1 MESPEVTEK
10 ELKIISQLGKD
21 ANITQRQIS
30 QNVGLSLGLVNIIV
44 KKLIEKGYVKIRR
57 LNRRNLQYFLTPKG
71 FSQLSRRSYHYFW
84 KTIDSVKRLKEK
96 IQELV
101 LEEYSKGIT
110 QFLIVGNGEL
120 ADIVEISLR
129 DLNRE
134 NLKFKRVLKPDE
146 TGDMTDGL
154 LLITEGTGYERFS
167 RGLRRRPRY
176 IDIVA
181 RLTELSFDF

>member
-44 KKLIEKGYVKIRR
+44 KKLIKKGYVKIRR

-84 KTIDSVKRLKEK
+84 KTIDSVAKMKEK

-101 LEEYSKGIT
+101 SE
-110 QFLIVGNGEL
+110 
-120 ADIVEISLR
+120 
-129 DLNRE
+129 
-134 NLKFKRVLKPDE
+134 
-146 TGDMTDGL
+146 
-154 LLITEGTGYERFS
+154 
-167 RGLRRRPRY
+167 
-176 IDIVA
+176 
-181 RLTELSFDF
+181 

>member
-1 MESPEVTEK
+1 M
-10 ELKIISQLGKD
+10 
-21 ANITQRQIS
+21 
-30 QNVGLSLGLVNIIV
+30 
-44 KKLIEKGYVKIRR
+44 
-57 LNRRNLQYFLTPKG
+57 
-71 FSQLSRRSYHYFW
+71 
-84 KTIDSVKRLKEK
+84 KEK

-101 LEEYSKGIT
+101 LEEYFQGTT

-134 NLKFKRVLKPDE
+134 NLKFKRALKPDE

-167 RGLRRRPRY
+167 RGLRRWPRY

-181 RLTELSFDF
+181 RLTEPSL

>member
-30 QNVGLSLGLVNIIV
+30 QNVGLSLGLVNIIL
-44 KKLIEKGYVKIRR
+44 KKLIKKGYVKIRR
-57 LNRRNLQYFLTPKG
+57 LNRKNLQYFLTPKG
-71 FSQLSRRSYHYFW
+71 FSQLSRRSYHYLW
-84 KTIDSVKRLKEK
+84 KTIDSVAKMKNK

-101 LEEYSKGIT
+101 LEEYSKGTT

-129 DLNRE
+129 DLDRE
-134 NLKFKRVLKPDE
+134 NLKFERALKQNE
-146 TGDMTDGL
+146 IGGSTDGV
-154 LLITEGTGYERFS
+154 LLITQGTGYEGFS
-167 RGLRRRPRY
+167 RSLSSRPRY
-176 IDIVA
+176 IDMVTK
-181 RLTELSFDF
+181 LTEPSFDI

>member
-1 MESPEVTEK
+1 MKTPEVTEK

-21 ANITQRQIS
+21 ANITQREIS

-44 KKLIEKGYVKIRR
+44 KKLIKKGYVKIRR

-71 FSQLSRRSYHYFW
+71 LSEISRRSYHYFW

-101 LEEYSKGIT
+101 LEEYSKGTT

-134 NLKFKRVLKPDE
+134 NLKFKRALKPDE
-146 TGDMTDGL
+146 TGDMTDGV

-167 RGLRRRPRY
+167 RGLRSRPRY

-181 RLTELSFDF
+181 RLIELSL